1 MSSRNPLQI
10 ALEQSTVALS
20 TTDLFGFR
28 SMQGG
33 IDALNI
39 TRPTFTVTPTKML
52 SAQMLASD
60 AAHWVVENDFS
71 TAANARRLL
80 RLVEPETTD
89 EVAIRAQLAWL
100 TLRILGEWVEPD
112 SEEID
117 QRYDLWQTGLSL
129 RGDPAGAW
137 TLTLIA
143 YLQDPRMLF
152 Y

>member
-1 MSSRNPLQI
+1 
-10 ALEQSTVALS
+10 
-20 TTDLFGFR
+20 
-28 SMQGG
+28 MQGG

-39 TRPTFTVTPTKML
+39 TQPTFTVTPTKML

-60 AAHWVVENDFS
+60 AAHWVVENDFAA
-71 TAANARRLL
+71 TADDRRLL
-80 RLVEPETTD
+80 KLVEADTSD
-89 EVAIRAQLAWL
+89 EAAVRAQLAWL
-100 TLRILGEWVEPD
+100 TLRILGQWVEPD
-112 SEEID
+112 SPEID
-117 QRYDLWQTGLSL
+117 QRYDLWQTGMEL